1 MRLLLAEDEQEL
13 SRALVAVLEHHQYQ
27 VTAVYDGEAALDA
40 LCAEPFDAAI
50 LDIMMPR
57 MSGIEALQAARR
69 EGCTTPVLLLTA
81 KSTVDDRVE
90 GLDSGADDYLTKP
103 FAMKELLARIRALS
117 RRSSAMTDNLL
128 RFENLTLDRV
138 TLRLQCGDRAERLP
152 NKEYRMLE
160 MLMLRPG
167 IVIST
172 EQFMDSVW
180 GWNSEADIN
189 VVWVYISKLR
199 KHLAQLGAH
208 AQIATSRGLGYYLEA
223 LHD

>member
-13 SRALVAVLEHHQYQ
+13 SRALTAVLEHHQYQ
-27 VTAVYDGEAALDA
+27 VKAVYDGEAALDA

-57 MSGIEALQAARR
+57 LSGIEALRSARAQ
-69 EGCTTPVLLLTA
+69 GCQTPVLLLTA
-81 KSTVDDRVE
+81 KSSVDDRVE
-90 GLDSGADDYLTKP
+90 GLDSGADDYRTKP
-103 FAMKELLARIRALS
+103 FAMKELLARIRALT
-117 RRSSAMTDNLL
+117 RRSSAMTDDLL

-138 TLRLQCGDRAERLP
+138 TLRLQCGDKSERLP

-180 GWNSEADIN
+180 GWDSEADIN
-189 VVWVYISKLR
+189 VVWVYISRLR
-199 KHLAQLGAH
+199 KHLTQMGAH
-208 AQIATSRGLGYYLEA
+208 VQIATSRGLGYYLEA
-223 LHD
+223 VHD